1 MYPELFPDSARY
13 CYVRTDSS
21 YADLANFEDLEA
33 EEKSLVSQAVDA
45 RKAEFGDA
53 RWCAHR
59 ALQEL
64 GANPATPSLRGEGG
78 GGAVGGGGMAGQ
90 PAAGEGERS
99 RRDIGAQR
107 GWCGGW
113 VGR

>member
-1 MYPELFPDSARY
+1 MMYPELFPDSARY

-53 RWCAHR
+53 LLQQLAHHQHR
-59 ALQEL
+59 PALAEQF
-64 GANPATPSLRGEGG
+64 
-78 GGAVGGGGMAGQ
+78 Q
-90 PAAGEGERS
+90 P
-99 RRDIGAQR
+99 QR
-107 GWCGGW
+107 GAARIIIPPPGHFF
-113 VGR
+113 